1 MMKLIRLIQRKL
13 IIPRGD
19 TGSFNIPAIAA
30 ASNSDVAVFTIFDCT
45 TKTKLFQKSI
55 AATSDVLTFEFTHND
70 TVNLPPGNYVWDIK
84 FYKNPVYADEELVNG
99 EEIDSY
105 YAGYSLPTCEIR
117 ETSDNLLMNSSAPS
131 ATLTPAQL
139 DIISAALASLSQAVV
154 NTEEN
159 VSHYPIIQN
168 NTWYVWDAITN
179 EYVSTNVSANGLVG
193 NGISGISKTGTT
205 GLTDTYTIA
214 FTDGTS
220 ATFTV
225 TNGESGVYVG
235 TQEPTNPNVNVWIN
249 PDGEGSSVQSM
260 QIHICSA
267 AEYDAQTG
275 VPTISMPDTTT
286 FYLVPGGEANNLYVE
301 WVYTNGAWEQF
312 GSASIDLSGYATVA
326 DTVLTSTLS
335 KGRKANTTVGVGSFA
350 FGNNVEASG
359 PHAHAEGAVTT
370 ASAIGAHA
378 EGWYTVASG
387 AGAHAEGGFSNAVG
401 ITTASGNFSHA
412 EGQHTTASAPGAH
425 SEGLNTIASG
435 SFSHA
440 EGRNNIAKADASH
453 VGGAYN
459 VEDSYSSWPEWVAS
473 TSYSIGD
480 KVKVT
485 TTTNNET
492 TVTGYICQTAN
503 NDVEFTASKWTVDT
517 YLNFAEII
525 GNGTTN
531 SARSNARALSWEGNE
546 YLAGDLYVHANSD
559 SSGGSK
565 VATAADTVLETTLSR
580 GRQEGT
586 TVGAGSIAFG
596 SDVIAS
602 ANYSVAVGIETN
614 ALGMASYVEGGQ
626 VTAYGRF
633 SHAEGVGGTVQCL
646 LTGDANATVYTVAS
660 QINHLYINDIIYLDN
675 KRSKITSIDT
685 TNGTIT
691 VTPSFGDALNR
702 TSVWVRHGGAFGD
715 FSHSE
720 GAGTVAASAM
730 QHVSGCFNVVD
741 NNNTYAVIVGNGNS
755 QNGTP
760 SNAYALSW
768 TGDGRYAGDV
778 YVGCNAD
785 SSGGTKLAKLTDVTV
800 SDVQVNGTS
809 VVTNGVAN
817 VPVANMTTVG
827 AFKTSSFK
835 GFAVDNS
842 GDIIVDFANSA
853 HIKAGAS
860 GYKFLVVAN
869 QAQATFYGL
878 AKIAG
883 ADEKNSALAAG
894 VYTENAKS
902 KISQMLNA
910 PVTVSGTTPT
920 INAMAGVQYVCGECA
935 TLDITLPAS
944 GCVDVVFES
953 GSTPTALTLTL
964 PTGYTLEWLGGFDDT
979 SLDASCTYEINVRI
993 VGTKC
998 LGVAGKWT

>member
-1 MMKLIRLIQRKL
+1 MKLIRLIQRKL

-168 NTWYVWDAITN
+168 NTWYVWDATTN
-179 EYVSTNVSANGLVG
+179 EYVSTGVSANGIVG
-193 NGISGISKTGTT
+193 NGISGISKTGTS

-214 FTDGTS
+214 FTDGTI

-312 GSASIDLSGYATVA
+312 GSASIDLSGYAMVA
-326 DTVLTSTLS
+326 DVPVEAGTGTGSIQGKEWQFTNTITSTS
-335 KGRKANTTVGVGSFA
+335 TASGNGSFA
-350 FGNNVEASG
+350 VGLF
-359 PHAHAEGAVTT
+359 
-370 ASAIGAHA
+370 
-378 EGWYTVASG
+378 TVASG
-387 AGAHAEGGFSNAVG
+387 GQSCAHGCQTTASGGNTHAEGNM
-401 ITTASGNFSHA
+401 TTASGNNAHA
-412 EGQHTTASAPGAH
+412 EGQLS
-425 SEGLNTIASG
+425 IASG
-435 SFSHA
+435 DLAHA
-440 EGRNNIAKADASH
+440 EGSSTKAKGFASH
-453 VGGAYN
+453 SAGEDTIAVGASSYAGGFRN
-459 VEDSYSSWPEWVAS
+459 VEDSYVNWPEWVAS
-473 TSYSIGD
+473 TSYVIGD
-480 KVKVT
+480 KVKIT
-485 TTTNNET
+485 TTVNNET
-492 TVTGYICQTAN
+492 TITGYICKTAN
-503 NDVEFTASKWTVDT
+503 EDAEFTAAKWTKDSHM
-517 YLNFAEII
+517 NFAEII

-559 SSGGSK
+559 SSGGNK

-580 GRQEGT
+580 GRNSKKS
-586 TVGAGSIAFG
+586 VGVGSFAFG
-596 SDVIAS
+596 SGVVAS
-602 ANYSVAVGIETN
+602 GAYSVATGNITK
-614 ALGMASYVEGGQ
+614 ALGMFSYAEGND
-626 VTAYGRF
+626 VTANGVL
-633 SHAEGVGGTVQCL
+633 SHSEGSGASTTTK
-646 LTGDANATVYTVAS
+646 LTGAENATTYTVNGNMSFLSPYSIISAGS
-660 QINHLYINDIIYLDN
+660 KFVQIV
-675 KRSKITSIDT
+675 SVDT
-685 TNGTIT
+685 TNSTIT
-691 VTPSFGDALNR
+691 VTPTLGEALNNLEVAV
-702 TSVWVRHGGAFGD
+702 SHGGAFGTIA
-715 FSHSE
+715 HSE
-720 GAGTVAASAM
+720 GVGTIAASNY
-730 QHVSGCFNVVD
+730 QHVQGKYNIIDD
-741 NNNTYAVIVGNGNS
+741 NSVYADIVGNGT
-755 QNGTP
+755 TP
-760 SNAYALSW
+760 AMKSNAYALSW

-809 VVTNGVAN
+809 IVSSGVAN
-817 VPVANMTTVG
+817 VPVASSTDCKFG
-827 AFKTSSFK
+827 AHMWKP
-835 GFAVDNS
+835 
-842 GDIIVDFANSA
+842 IVPNHQHES
-853 HIKAGAS
+853 
-860 GYKFLVVAN
+860 
-869 QAQATFYGL
+869 TFYGL
-878 AKIAG
+878 AK
-883 ADEKNSALAAG
+883 AAG
-894 VYTENAKS
+894 DTTQYLSSNAVGTYTETALS
-902 KISQMLNA
+902 KISDMLNA
-910 PVTVSGTTPT
+910 PVTVSGANPT
-920 INAMAGVQYVCGECA
+920 ITAMAGVQYVCGEVE
-935 TLDITLPAS
+935 TLAITVPAS
-944 GCVDVVFES
+944 GCVDIRFTS
-953 GSTPTALTLTL
+953 GSSIP
-964 PTGYTLEWLGGFDDT
+964 T
-979 SLDASCTYEINVRI
+979 SLTITSAKTGVSAIKWANGWDEVCEADAVYEINI
-993 VGTKC
+993 LDGEY
-998 LGVAGKWT
+998 GVMAEWM